1 MSTDDYEEVLRQVQL
16 LSFDDQLRLLQELA
30 SIIRRRLASHPK
42 HSVLE
47 FKGMGKELWESIDV
61 EKYIDAERNSWER

>member
-1 MSTDDYEEVLRQVQL
+1 VSTDNYEEVLHQVQL
-16 LSFDDQLRLLQELA
+16 LSFDDQLRLLEELA
-30 SIIRRRLASHPK
+30 SIIHKQFTSHPK

-61 EKYIDAERNSWER
+61 EKYIDEERNSWE

>member
-1 MSTDDYEEVLRQVQL
+1 VSTDNYEEVLHQVQL
-16 LSFDDQLRLLQELA
+16 LSFDDQLRLLEELA
-30 SIIRRRLASHPK
+30 SIIRKQFTSRPK

-61 EKYIDAERNSWER
+61 EKYIVEERNSWE